1 MWYWDLK
8 CWGQKL
14 YKTRE
19 KTVYGIPTSSLERKK
34 TALKIIGG
42 LEASSQRLAAFQ
54 DLRTSDPAQRS
65 VIN

>member
-1 MWYWDLK
+1 MAFRLHRWRK
-8 CWGQKL
+8 K
-14 YKTRE
+14 
-19 KTVYGIPTSSLERKK
+19 KK

-54 DLRTSDPAQRS
+54 GLRTSDPAQRS

>member
-1 MWYWDLK
+1 MAFRLHRW
-8 CWGQKL
+8 
-14 YKTRE
+14 RE
-19 KTVYGIPTSSLERKK
+19 KK